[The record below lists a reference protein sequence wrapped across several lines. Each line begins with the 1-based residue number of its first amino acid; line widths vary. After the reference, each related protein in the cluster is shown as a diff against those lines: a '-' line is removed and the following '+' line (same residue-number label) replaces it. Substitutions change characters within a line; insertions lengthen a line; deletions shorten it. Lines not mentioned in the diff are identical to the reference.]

1 MQHSVICC
9 RHWISNK
16 IKLEAGY
23 QNINQSLIDRCRV
36 GDRKAQFE
44 LYGMYYKSMY
54 SVSLRILGNATEA
67 EDAMQEAFLSAFRNI
82 DAYEGKVS
90 FGAWLRK
97 IVVNRSLDYLKK
109 RRIKFEEVTERNAG
123 VDDDDTYVGEV
134 DVGRVHKAIQALPD
148 GYRVVLC
155 LHLIEGY
162 DHEEISQ
169 ILHITNSA
177 SRTQYLRAKNKLRE
191 ILKDQELYIFN

>member
-1 MQHSVICC
+1 
-9 RHWISNK
+9 
-16 IKLEAGY
+16 LEAGY
-23 QNINQSLIDRCRV
+23 QNINQPLIDRCRV

-54 SVSLRILGNATEA
+54 SVSLRILGNVTEA

-97 IVVNRSLDYLKK
+97 IVVNRSLDFLKK
-109 RRIKFEEVTERNAG
+109 RRIRFEEVTERNAG
-123 VDDDDTYVGEV
+123 TDEDDTYVGEV

-148 GYRVVLC
+148 GYRVVLS

-191 ILKDQELYIFN
+191 ILKNQELYIFN